1 MTPLRSERGYSLVEM
16 LTSTAIMLIITGSIF
31 ALVTP
36 SIGTSQA
43 QPEAADQQQRMRV
56 AVDALSRDLVMAGA
70 GPYQGSTTGSLVNYM
85 APILP
90 YRMGQQGS
98 DPAMGIYYRPD
109 AFTVLYVPNTAA
121 QTTIRDSM
129 PNVSAEIKVNAQPNC
144 PAGDDLCGFHEGM
157 NILIFDTTGAWE
169 SFEVTHVQT
178 SALHLQHRGQQF
190 QKSYEAGSYI
200 IQGEFH
206 TYYLDSATDRL
217 MHYDGM
223 TTELPIADNIV
234 GLRFQYYGDP
244 NPPLVMKPPIGTA
257 NCVYDMSGNPLLP
270 TLPSTSGSL
279 VELTQQML
287 IDGPWC
293 GGAPSLFDADLLRV
307 KKVRIS
313 LRTQVASPGLRG
325 TNASMFTHP
334 GTSHDADRVVP
345 DFAMVFEISP
355 RNLNLA
361 R

>member
-1 MTPLRSERGYSLVEM
+1 MTLLRSERGYSLVEM
-16 LTSTAIMLIITGSIF
+16 LTSTAIMLVVTGSIF

-36 SIGTSQA
+36 SMGTSQA

-70 GPYQGSTTGSLVNYM
+70 GPYQGSTTGSLVNYF
-85 APILP
+85 APVLP

-129 PNVSAEIKVNAQPNC
+129 PDVSAEIKVNPQPNC
-144 PAGDDLCGFHEGM
+144 PEGDDLCGFSEGM
-157 NILIFDTTGAWE
+157 NILIFDSTGAWE
-169 SFEVTHVQT
+169 SFEVTSVQAE
-178 SALHLQHRGQQF
+178 ALHLQHRGQQF
-190 QKSYEAGSYI
+190 QKAYEAGSYI
-200 IQGEFH
+200 VQGEFH
-206 TYYLDSATDRL
+206 TYYLDSTTDRL
-217 MHYDGM
+217 MHYDGI

-244 NPPLVMKPPIGTA
+244 NPPLAMKPPIGTA
-257 NCVYDMSGNPLLP
+257 NCLFDISGDPLLP

-287 IDGPWC
+287 TDGPWC
-293 GGAPSLFDADLLRV
+293 GSAPSLFDADLMRM

-325 TNASMFTHP
+325 TNASMFARP
-334 GTSHDADRVVP
+334 GTGRDANRVVP
-345 DFAMVFEISP
+345 DFAMAFEIAP